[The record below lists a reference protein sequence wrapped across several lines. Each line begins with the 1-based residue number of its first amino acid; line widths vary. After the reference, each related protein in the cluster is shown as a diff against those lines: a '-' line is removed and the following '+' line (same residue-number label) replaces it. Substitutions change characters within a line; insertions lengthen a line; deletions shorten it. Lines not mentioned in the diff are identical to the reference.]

1 MEKLKKKINGHIDKF
16 FIIALRPLTLLP
28 KTTITQKKKKTP
40 FIFFLLD
47 CLLNRFKKVTP
58 CQPT

>member
-28 KTTITQKKKKTP
+28 KTTITQKKKKNT
-40 FIFFLLD
+40 FHFLSLR
-47 CLLNRFKKVTP
+47 LSIKQV
-58 CQPT
+58 